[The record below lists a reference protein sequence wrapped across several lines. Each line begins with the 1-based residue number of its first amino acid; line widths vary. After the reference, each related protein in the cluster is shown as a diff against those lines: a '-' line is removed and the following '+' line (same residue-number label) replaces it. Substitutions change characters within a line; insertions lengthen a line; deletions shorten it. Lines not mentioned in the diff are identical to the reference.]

1 MSDRPVAAFSGNIK
15 TAIWKGVFA
24 DHLVEQLTSVDRWGQ
39 QFVTAP
45 IPKRTVGD
53 VFKIIARE
61 NNTVVQ
67 IPGKTDV
74 HLDASVSHTFE
85 LGSNTYNFI
94 NASKPILVTQFV
106 KTQQSPNEPADPSMM
121 ILPPYELFGSDYTF
135 TTPEYSHPEYGNL
148 PQYRYENQFMVVAEQ
163 SEHDGLLLDG
173 KPFPKNIKWN
183 LIPQTSLVGAFV
195 TVPHGSH
202 TVRHSNP
209 LSIFGGYLYGHAY
222 HESYAFPTGMRLA
235 KLHDMVG
242 NIWASSRENMSSLFP
257 SNSRSN

>member
-106 KTQQSPNEPADPSMM
+106 KTQQSPNEPTDPSMM
-121 ILPPYELFGSDYTF
+121 IVPPYELFGSDYTF
-135 TTPEYSHPEYGNL
+135 ITPEYSHPEYGNL
-148 PQYRYENQFMVVAEQ
+148 PQFRYENQFMVVAEQ

-173 KPFPKNIKWN
+173 RPFPKNIKWN

-202 TVRHSNP
+202 TVRHSDP

-242 NIWASSRENMSSLFP
+242 NLWASLRENMSSWFP
-257 SNSRSN
+257 TN